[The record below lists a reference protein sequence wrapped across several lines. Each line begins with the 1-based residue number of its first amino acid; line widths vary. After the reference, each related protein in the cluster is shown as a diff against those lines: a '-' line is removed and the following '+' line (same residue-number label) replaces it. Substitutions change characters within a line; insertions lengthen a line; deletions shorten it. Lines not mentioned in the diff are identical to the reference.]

1 LATAGETEVE
11 HEEPLIAGVIH
22 GVRKWEVGHDRK
34 GNPRLLG
41 YADFAWQPW
50 GRPTIAACLSHAG
63 ISLYHQHDEPAPAS
77 ACSCGLYAHHPWAR
91 SPVED
96 YDLLAGVSPEDDWL
110 VGVVEA
116 WGQIEI
122 HEDGFRAQFARP
134 ILLIAS
140 SPTNSRGESSDL
152 LDRVAAEYRCF
163 SGRVGSAG
171 ELRDLFG
178 EVNRGLDRSVV
189 KELTSSIPPPPP
201 WNPPPPPR
209 VKTWSE
215 PRDRPGIVYEQ
226 IVKAVATI
234 VDGAV
239 LLATWLV
246 KGTIFLLMAYFA
258 IAMYG
263 GFLFVCGFIAFQI
276 IKAIVT

>member
-1 LATAGETEVE
+1 MATAGETEVE

-22 GVRKWEVGHDRK
+22 GVRKWEVDHDRK

-50 GRPTIAACLSHAG
+50 GRPTIAACHARYDSSFNHPNG
-63 ISLYHQHDEPAPAS
+63 EPAPATR
-77 ACSCGLYAHHPWAR
+77 CTCGLYAHHPWAR

-122 HEDGFRAQFARP
+122 HEDGFRTQFARP

-140 SPTNSRGESSDL
+140 TPTNSRGESSDL

-171 ELRDLFG
+171 ELKDLFG
-178 EVNRGLDRSVV
+178 EINRGLDRSVV

-201 WNPPPPPR
+201 WTPPPPAPPP
-209 VKTWSE
+209 TWSN
-215 PRDRPGIVYEQ
+215 PRDWFRLSLGIVYG
-226 IVKAVATI
+226 VMGTI
-234 VDGAV
+234 YDGAEIVFTEAAKVAFGIFAV
-239 LLATWLV
+239 LMWLSW
-246 KGTIFLLMAYFA
+246 LMMFG
-258 IAMYG
+258 IVIG
-263 GFLFVCGFIAFQI
+263 GCGAALVESF
-276 IKAIVT
+276 